1 MKGIMYKAERLA
13 AEESV
18 VAGHG
23 KFNPEESILCVC
35 LQHHRQISSSNE
47 QVHCNITYVTSNMSK
62 KQAFPGGLY
71 CQ

>member
-18 VAGHG
+18 MAGHR

-35 LQHHRQISSSNE
+35 LQHHRQISSTNE
-47 QVHCNITYVTSNMSK
+47 QVRYLLRSSDELRPLH
-62 KQAFPGGLY
+62 L
-71 CQ
+71 